1 MSRSRDLSQGT
12 TRTEFVFT
20 ATDGQTTFSTDDTS
34 TSLSYTVGKI
44 DVFLNGVRLAPA
56 DFTATNGTSI
66 VLASG
71 ANTSDVMLVVTYG
84 TFQVADLGAAL
95 TSDLN
100 ISSQKITG
108 SAIELDCSGD
118 ITFDADGADVLF
130 KDAGTEFGRIT
141 NSTSDF
147 VIQTAVSDKDFI
159 IKGND
164 GGSTITALTI
174 DMSAAGAATFN
185 DDVTAFSDV
194 ILKDNIDTID
204 NALERVQGMRGVFFN
219 RKDNDV
225 TRQTG
230 VIAQEVEK
238 VLPEVVRETKDEKKI
253 KSVAYGNMVGVLI
266 EAIKELNAKVEELQ
280 NADKERRNIS

>member
-1 MSRSRDLSQGT
+1 MSRSRDISKGT

-34 TSLSYTVGKI
+34 TALAYAVGKI

-71 ANTSDVMLVVTYG
+71 ANTSDVMLVVAYG

-95 TSDLN
+95 TSALDLGAN
-100 ISSQKITG
+100 KLTG

-118 ITFDADGADVLF
+118 ITIDAGGADTIF
-130 KDAGTEFGRIT
+130 KDDGTEFGRIT
-141 NSTSDF
+141 NSSSDF
-147 VIQTAVSDKDFI
+147 VLKTAVGDKDFI
-159 IKGND
+159 LKGVD
-164 GGSTITALTI
+164 DTSEITALTV

-185 DDVTAFSDV
+185 NDVTAFSDV

-204 NALERVQGMRGVFFN
+204 NALDRVKGMRGVFF
-219 RKDNDV
+219 D
-225 TRQTG
+225 
-230 VIAQEVEK
+230 
-238 VLPEVVRETKDEKKI
+238 
-253 KSVAYGNMVGVLI
+253 
-266 EAIKELNAKVEELQ
+266 
-280 NADKERRNIS
+280 

>member
-1 MSRSRDLSQGT
+1 MSRSRDISKGT

-20 ATDGQTTFSTDDTS
+20 ATDGQTTFSTDDSS
-34 TSLSYTVGKI
+34 TALAYVVGKI

-71 ANTSDVMLVVTYG
+71 ANTSDVLFVVTYG

-95 TSDLN
+95 SSDLALGSN
-100 ISSQKITG
+100 KLTG

-118 ITFDADGADVLF
+118 ITIDAGGADTIF
-130 KDAGTEFGRIT
+130 KDDGTEFGRIT
-141 NSTSDF
+141 NSSSDF
-147 VIQTAVSDKDFI
+147 VLKTAVGDKDFI
-159 IKGND
+159 LKGVD
-164 GGSTITALTI
+164 DSSEITALTV

-185 DDVTAFSDV
+185 NDVTAFSDV

-204 NALERVQGMRGVFFN
+204 NALDRVKGMRGVFFD
-219 RKDNDV
+219 RKDNKQQ
-225 TRQTG
+225 RQTG
-230 VIAQEVEK
+230 VIAQEVEPF
-238 VLPEVVRETKDEKKI
+238 LPEVVRETKDEKKI

-266 EAIKELNAKVEELQ
+266 EAIKELNAKIEELQ
-280 NADKERRNIS
+280 HADKE

>member
-1 MSRSRDLSQGT
+1 MSRSRDISKGT

-20 ATDGQTTFSTDDTS
+20 ATDGQTTFSTDDSS
-34 TSLSYTVGKI
+34 TALAYVVGKI

-71 ANTSDVMLVVTYG
+71 ANTSDVLFVVTYG
-84 TFQVADLGAAL
+84 TFQVADLSAAL
-95 TSDLN
+95 TSALDLGAN
-100 ISSQKITG
+100 KLTG

-118 ITFDADGADVLF
+118 ITIDAGGADTIF
-130 KDAGTEFGRIT
+130 KDDGTEFGRIT
-141 NSTSDF
+141 NSSSDF
-147 VIQTAVSDKDFI
+147 VLKTAVGDKDFI
-159 IKGND
+159 LKGVD
-164 GGSTITALTI
+164 DSSEITALTV

-185 DDVTAFSDV
+185 NDVTAFSDV

-204 NALERVQGMRGVFFN
+204 NALDRVKGMRGVFFD
-219 RKDNDV
+219 RKDNKQQ
-225 TRQTG
+225 RQTG
-230 VIAQEVEK
+230 VIAQEVEPF
-238 VLPEVVRETKDEKKI
+238 LPEVVRETKDEKKI

-280 NADKERRNIS
+280 HADKE

>member
-1 MSRSRDLSQGT
+1 MSRSRDLSKGT

-20 ATDGQTTFSTDDTS
+20 STDGQTTFSTDDTS
-34 TSLSYTVGKI
+34 TALSYVVGKI

-71 ANTSDVMLVVTYG
+71 ANTNDVLFVVTYG

-95 TSDLN
+95 
-100 ISSQKITG
+100 SSSLDIGANGITG
-108 SAIELDCSGD
+108 SAITLDSSGD
-118 ITFDADGADVLF
+118 ITLDADGADTIF
-130 KDAGTEFGRIT
+130 KDGGTEFGRIT
-141 NSTSDF
+141 NSSTDF
-147 VIQTAVSDKDFI
+147 VLKTAVSDKDFI
-159 IKGND
+159 LKGND
-164 GGSTITALTI
+164 GGSEITALTV

-185 DDVTAFSDV
+185 NDVTAFSDV
-194 ILKDNIDTID
+194 ILKDDINTID

-219 RKDNDV
+219 RKDINV

-230 VIAQEVEK
+230 VIAQEVEPF
-238 VLPEVVRETKDEKKI
+238 LPEVVRETKDENKI

-266 EAIKELNAKVEELQ
+266 EAIKELNAKIEELQ
-280 NADKERRNIS
+280 HGNKE

>member
-1 MSRSRDLSQGT
+1 MSRSRDISKGT

-20 ATDGQTTFSTDDTS
+20 ATDGQTTFNTDDSS
-34 TSLSYTVGKI
+34 TSLAYVVGKI

-71 ANTSDVMLVVTYG
+71 ANTSDVMLVVAYG

-95 TSDLN
+95 TSALDLGAN
-100 ISSQKITG
+100 KLTG

-118 ITFDADGADVLF
+118 ITIDAGGADTIF
-130 KDAGTEFGRIT
+130 KDDGTEFGRIT
-141 NSTSDF
+141 NSSSDF
-147 VIQTAVSDKDFI
+147 VLKTAVGDKDFI
-159 IKGND
+159 LKGVD
-164 GGSTITALTI
+164 DSSEITALTV

-185 DDVTAFSDV
+185 NDVTAFSDV

-204 NALERVQGMRGVFFN
+204 NALDRVKGMRGVFFD
-219 RKDNDV
+219 RKDNKQE
-225 TRQTG
+225 RQTG
-230 VIAQEVEK
+230 VIAQEVEPF
-238 VLPEVVRETKDEKKI
+238 LPEVVRETKDEKKI

-266 EAIKELNAKVEELQ
+266 EAIKELNAKIEELQ
-280 NADKERRNIS
+280 HADKE